1 MDICILILMDK
12 VPMLAVKD
20 PDSILLRWTDQ
31 EYALFR
37 AIEHAR
43 NGDIVARGFAS
54 VDDFVIMVNRVLN
67 RRKSRAGKSLEHHL
81 ATIFDENK
89 IRYTAQAVTEGN
101 KKPDFMFPSEEAYH
115 DMTFYVTI
123 GYI

>member
-1 MDICILILMDK
+1 MVKVPFK

-43 NGDIVARGFAS
+43 YGDIVARGFAS

-81 ATIFDENK
+81 AAIFDGNK

-101 KKPDFMFPSEEAYH
+101 KKPDFLFPSEEAYH
-115 DMTFYVTI
+115 DMTFYVMI